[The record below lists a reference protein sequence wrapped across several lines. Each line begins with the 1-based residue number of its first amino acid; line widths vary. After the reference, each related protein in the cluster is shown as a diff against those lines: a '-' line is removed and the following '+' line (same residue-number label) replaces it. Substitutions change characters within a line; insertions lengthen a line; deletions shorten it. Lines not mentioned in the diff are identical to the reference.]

1 MWSDWSQL
9 CKNRGLALM
18 PLCPRPRQLEWFIDE
33 KSIVKIGGE
42 AVSKVVVAMLGSVSE
57 VAEDDMDMEWSLT

>member
-9 CKNRGLALM
+9 CKNRCLALM
-18 PLCPRPRQLEWFIDE
+18 PLYPRPWQLEWFIDK

>member
-1 MWSDWSQL
+1 
-9 CKNRGLALM
+9 M
-18 PLCPRPRQLEWFIDE
+18 PLYPRPWQLEWFIDK

-57 VAEDDMDMEWSLT
+57 VAEDDMDMECSLT